1 MPRGDEGSPVAS
13 VRWDQRNRV
22 AGLVFA
28 PNILINE
35 GGEFSGSLYGRFI
48 HINQATG
55 FIVEQGRG
63 FDEDVPKAAFQYV
76 QRWYDDPRP

>member
-1 MPRGDEGSPVAS
+1 M
-13 VRWDQRNRV
+13 
-22 AGLVFA
+22 
-28 PNILINE
+28 INE